1 MQYRDQL
8 TYREQVL
15 FYFYFEWSDMSIGK
29 IIAKSK
35 KFDLTPKGQLEHAKK
50 WHNKIDDLIAA
61 YEKSNKDPRLAAKKI
76 ADFMKMILGKELVY
90 GLESVGNK

>member
-1 MQYRDQL
+1 LAYRDQL

-15 FYFYFEWSDMSIGK
+15 FYFYYEWSDMSIGK

-50 WHNKIDDLIAA
+50 WHKKIDDVIAFH
-61 YEKSNKDPRLAAKKI
+61 EKANKDPRLAAKKI
-76 ADFMKMILGKELVY
+76 ADFMKMILGRELVY